1 MVLTAVALAEEITAA
16 VQVAA
21 MVQVAETEPAA
32 RAAKAAVRM
41 ALLVLIQANPVPY
54 VLSHL

>member
-16 VQVAA
+16 
-21 MVQVAETEPAA
+21 VQVAETEPAA